1 MLSCL
6 RSLVARR
13 KSRQL
18 HAIHFQ
24 SRPIA
29 IEPGIDRVQH
39 SGWEVVILAAS
50 GDTVGTAIYSLAPR
64 TDRAYIHRLD
74 MCPSMR
80 RRGHGLAFLS
90 YLHRTYPLPI
100 TAIDAPP
107 DARSFWCAA
116 RAFRSG
122 ALRVTSGQSSDAFRD
137 ELVQWQ
143 YRQAEILD
151 SCPSSSESSDT

>member
-1 MLSCL
+1 M

-18 HAIHFQ
+18 PAIHFQ

-29 IEPGIDRVQH
+29 IEPGIDRAHH

-64 TDRAYIHRLD
+64 TDRVYIHRLD
-74 MCPSMR
+74 ICPSMR
-80 RRGHGLAFLS
+80 RRGHGLTFLS

-116 RAFRSG
+116 SAFRSG

-137 ELVQWQ
+137 ELIQWQ
-143 YRQAEILD
+143 YRQAEILG
-151 SCPSSSESSDT
+151 SRPPSSESSET